1 MGNNLEDFALAWIFG
16 TDIDKFKMLLD
27 NIGIKYTIEDTVTG
41 LIVINVDENSI
52 LQSYY
57 NSISI
62 YFNSDGKF
70 DTFSAYG
77 D

>member
-1 MGNNLEDFALAWIFG
+1 MSDNLEDFELTWMFG
-16 TDIDKFKMLLD
+16 KDIDKFKMLLD
-27 NIGIKYTIEDTVTG
+27 DIGIKYTIEDTITG

-52 LQSYY
+52 LQSYG

>member
-1 MGNNLEDFALAWIFG
+1 MSDNLEDFELTWMFG

-27 NIGIKYTIEDTVTG
+27 DIGIKYTIEDTVTG

-52 LQSYY
+52 LQSYG

-62 YFNSDGKF
+62 YFNSDGQF

>member
-1 MGNNLEDFALAWIFG
+1 MSDNLENFALTWIFS

-27 NIGIKYTIEDTVTG
+27 DIGIKYTIEDTKTG
-41 LIVINVDENSI
+41 LLVIKVDENNI
-52 LQSYY
+52 EQSYC

-62 YFNSDGKF
+62 YFNNDGKF